1 MKPNQFATTLPAS
14 TPLITDRRRKR
25 RGNATLDYVLLMGV
39 VLPMIAFVYWIG
51 PRIMNLVFQLT
62 NALLTWPF
70 S

>member
-1 MKPNQFATTLPAS
+1 MKPKQFSRTLRTAA
-14 TPLITDRRRKR
+14 DRQNR

-39 VLPMIAFVYWIG
+39 VLPMVAFVYWIG
-51 PRIMNLVFQLT
+51 PRMMNLVFQLT